1 MANTAAKSRT
11 AVKKGITEVINAC
24 IAAAKIYDSIVQ
36 ANTSP
41 NHQPARCR
49 NKAQA
54 APNQTNARLGDNEL
68 ATAKYCPP
76 TVYTVSSAM
85 LNGGA

>member
-1 MANTAAKSRT
+1 M
-11 AVKKGITEVINAC
+11 NAC

-54 APNQTNARLGDNEL
+54 VPNQANARIDGNEL
-68 ATAKYCPP
+68 ATAKYWPP
-76 TVYTVSSAM
+76 AGCAASSAI